1 MNGIKTY
8 IYQVLYESIDFL
20 KTNFNL
26 KRKEYY
32 NLEKRDGRHIVTK
45 LSALSDYCCRFLWA
59 IIVAWMPT
67 TRHVNAR
74 FDKNSVVA
82 LRKCDMDIDHFG
94 LFRFHYGSVGY

>member
-1 MNGIKTY
+1 M
-8 IYQVLYESIDFL
+8 YESINFL

-26 KRKEYY
+26 KRRQYY

-59 IIVAWMPT
+59 IIVAWIPT
-67 TRHVNAR
+67 TRNVNAR

-82 LRKCDMDIDHFG
+82 SCVNATWISIILAF
-94 LFRFHYGSVGY
+94 FRFHYASVGY